1 MTQFLRRP
9 ATARPSSTASARAG
23 RAARLAPLALALG
36 LALASPAQA
45 QGPAQ
50 PARPAA
56 PAPVPATAPRTADF
70 IVAVINREL
79 VSNAEVQ
86 ARAAQLEV
94 NARGTGRVPPR
105 EELLKQALDQLIDE
119 RAQLTHAR
127 EIGMRLDDNEIDR
140 GVASVAQQNQITVPQ
155 LKERLKKEGFD
166 YERFRRNVRDQML
179 LERVRDRE
187 VADRV
192 RITDAEIDAWIARE
206 ATTRQTDAT
215 WEIAQLLVAVPD
227 AADAAQRAALK
238 AKAEAALARARAGED
253 FDALVK
259 ALSDGPKERGGSL
272 GPRPVDRLPDAFI
285 EAVRPLSAGQVA
297 ATLVSSGAG
306 FHVLRLVEA
315 PATGLNVTQHRAR
328 HILLRP
334 GPNLSQGD
342 AAARLAQI
350 KREIESGQR
359 RFEDVA
365 KVVSQD
371 GSAPQGGD
379 LGWAAPGQFVP
390 EFEQVMKAL
399 RPGEISEPVPSR
411 FGVHLIKLEER
422 RTVPMSTREQ
432 RELARN
438 ALREQKYDAAYEE
451 WATEVR
457 DRAYVERREA
467 PL

>member
-1 MTQFLRRP
+1 MTLFSRRP
-9 ATARPSSTASARAG
+9 ATSRPKLPVPG
-23 RAARLAPLALALG
+23 RAARLAPFALALG
-36 LALASPAQA
+36 LAAAAAQA
-45 QGPAQ
+45 QGPA
-50 PARPAA
+50 RPAPKA
-56 PAPVPATAPRTADF
+56 PAPTAAPRTVDF
-70 IVAVINREL
+70 IVAVVNREL

-86 ARAAQLEV
+86 SRAAQLEA
-94 NARGTGRVPPR
+94 NARSAGRVPPR
-105 EELLKQALDQLIDE
+105 EELLAAALDQLIDE
-119 RAQLTHAR
+119 RAQLTYAR
-127 EIGMRLDDNEIDR
+127 ELGMRLEESEIDR
-140 GVASVAQQNQITVPQ
+140 GVASVAQQNQITVAQ
-155 LKERLKKEGFD
+155 LRERLKNEGFD

-187 VADRV
+187 VQDRV
-192 RITDAEIDAWIARE
+192 KITDAEIDAWIARE
-206 ATTRQTDAT
+206 IAARQSDAT
-215 WEIAQLLVAVPD
+215 YEIAQLLVAVPD
-227 AADAAQRAALK
+227 GADAAQRAALK

-272 GPRPVDRLPDAFI
+272 GPRPVERLPDAFV
-285 EAVRPLSAGQVA
+285 EAVRPLASGQVA

-306 FHVLRLVEA
+306 FHVLRLVQG
-315 PATGLNVTQHRAR
+315 PADGMTVTQHRAR

-334 GPNLSQGD
+334 GPNLTQGE
-342 AAARLAQI
+342 AGARLAQI

-359 RFEDVA
+359 RFEEVA

-379 LGWAAPGQFVP
+379 LGWAGPGQFVP

-422 RTVPMSTREQ
+422 RSVPMSVRDQ
-432 RELARN
+432 REAARN
-438 ALREQKYDAAYEE
+438 ALREQKSDAAYEE
-451 WATEVR
+451 WAKEVR